1 VDSAGFRAVTH
12 GFLDPRLLSFRQI
25 GIETKES
32 ASRVEILE
40 RMRKRLQN
48 HSHGGESYQG
58 SWAKSLRYFYGAEA
72 KAAGMPVDQFL
83 DLVGDRLDERGQR
96 PKHFRRERG
105 PHLWRQR
112 KVHTESRQDFSGI
125 DSIA

>member
-1 VDSAGFRAVTH
+1 
-12 GFLDPRLLSFRQI
+12 
-25 GIETKES
+25 
-32 ASRVEILE
+32 
-40 RMRKRLQN
+40 MRKRFQDQ
-48 HSHGGESYQG
+48 SHGRDSSRGG
-58 SWAKSLRYFYGAEA
+58 SWPQTLRCFYAAEA

-105 PHLWRQR
+105 TQLWRHR
-112 KVHTESRQDFSGI
+112 KGHPEVRKNFLGI

>member
-1 VDSAGFRAVTH
+1 
-12 GFLDPRLLSFRQI
+12 
-25 GIETKES
+25 
-32 ASRVEILE
+32 
-40 RMRKRLQN
+40 MRKQLQDQ
-48 HSHGGESYQG
+48 SDRGEISGRG
-58 SWAKSLRYFYGAEA
+58 SWAKSFRYFYAAEA

-105 PHLWRQR
+105 SQLWGHRR
-112 KVHTESRQDFSGI
+112 EDTEIKEDFLRN

>member
-1 VDSAGFRAVTH
+1 
-12 GFLDPRLLSFRQI
+12 
-25 GIETKES
+25 
-32 ASRVEILE
+32 
-40 RMRKRLQN
+40 MRKRLQDQ
-48 HSHGGESYQG
+48 SDGGLSFRGG
-58 SWAKSLRYFYGAEA
+58 SWAQSFRYFYAAEA

-105 PHLWRQR
+105 SQLWRQHKGQKEVR
-112 KVHTESRQDFSGI
+112 ANFLGI